1 MDDQVHNQYLSEGI
15 GSSICFYCYNS
26 FFFFLFTQMFLIV
39 KFVIWHK
46 NVILFWI
53 FNSLEVFIWHF
64 ISHIL
69 LLEGDEFLD
78 IRIHVKLCHRVW
90 HKSYIWLWK
99 ILCYRDYSFNFLSL
113 RAIDLCVIFVS
124 IFCTLILRKIIHF
137 YYLYCLV
144 FSWLNF
150 LALIGTWFNLASMNR
165 KWQ

>member
-1 MDDQVHNQYLSEGI
+1 MLLLLQFLYFFCLLK
-15 GSSICFYCYNS
+15 CFV
-26 FFFFLFTQMFLIV
+26 IV
-39 KFVIWHK
+39 KFVIWHN

-53 FNSLEVFIWHF
+53 FNSLEVFIWHVL
-64 ISHIL
+64 SHIL

-124 IFCTLILRKIIHF
+124 IFCTLILRKIIHYF
-137 YYLYCLV
+137 FLPNNSLLLLIL
-144 FSWLNF
+144 FSFF
-150 LALIGTWFNLASMNR
+150 LTQFFGFNRYIL
-165 KWQ
+165 